1 MRDDDGEEN
10 VPHSQNILI
19 GVLVGST
26 RIISKERERKRLLS
40 SVANPHGSSKKMKEQ
55 INKNFTGISHFSSV
69 AEPK

>member
-40 SVANPHGSSKKMKEQ
+40 SVANLDTDGPDLTLEK
-55 INKNFTGISHFSSV
+55 
-69 AEPK
+69 